1 MSIFN
6 RRPALP
12 EVVENRFGFD
22 DWLQSFSYMNQ
33 HYASPPQ
40 SVTSWR
46 EGEAIGSDFPGL
58 VAGAYRASGPVFACI
73 LVRSLVFSEA
83 RFGFRRF
90 IGGRPGDLFGDA
102 NLSILE
108 RPWPNG
114 TTGELL
120 TRMEQDASLAGNS
133 FWTRRGDRLVRLR
146 PDKVTIVAGSHSDA
160 DVAEVDAEVIGYMYQ
175 PNRDAEA
182 VFFDVSE
189 VAHYSPIPDPLA
201 RWRGMSWLAPVLTEV
216 SADRAATLHRWKFF
230 ENGATPN
237 LVVKSENIISP
248 DQAAGLKQQ
257 FSSRFDGVNNAY
269 KTMVLGGGLDVEVIG
284 ADFEQLDFKATQGAG
299 ESRIAACAGVPPVIA
314 GFSEGLAAATYSNYA
329 QARRR
334 FADGTI
340 RPLWRIAAAA
350 LEPLVQIPEGAHLWY
365 DDRDIAFLREDAKDR
380 ADVLGRDAATVAA
393 LIAAGF
399 KPDAAVSAV
408 SAQDLRTLAGEHT
421 GLTSAQLLP
430 PAEALPADTE
440 PAVA

>member
-1 MSIFN
+1 MSIFK
-6 RRPALP
+6 RRPAPP
-12 EVVENRFGFD
+12 ELVENRYGFD
-22 DWLQSFSYMNQ
+22 DWLQSFSFMSHQ
-33 HYASPPQ
+33 YAAPPQ
-40 SVTSWR
+40 SVSSWR
-46 EGEAIGSDFPGL
+46 DGEPIGADFAGH
-58 VAGAYRASGPVFACI
+58 VAGAYRASGPIFACV

-83 RFGFRRF
+83 RFGYRRF

-102 NLSILE
+102 SLSILE

-146 PDKVTIVAGSHSDA
+146 PDRVTIVSGSASDA
-160 DVAEVDAEVIGYMYQ
+160 DSAEVDAEVIGYMYK
-175 PNRDAEA
+175 PDTNAEPT
-182 VFFDVSE
+182 FFDVAE

-201 RWRGMSWLAPVLTEV
+201 RWRGMSWLTPVLTEV
-216 SADRAATLHRWKFF
+216 SADRAATQHRWKFF

-237 LVVKSENIISP
+237 LVVKSDDTITGEQTQAIK
-248 DQAAGLKQQ
+248 DQ
-257 FSSRFDGVNNAY
+257 FVRRFEGVDNAY
-269 KTMVLGGGLDVEVIG
+269 KTLVLGGGLDVTVVG

-299 ESRIAACAGVPPVIA
+299 ESRIAAAAGVPPVIA

-350 LEPLVQIPEGAHLWY
+350 LEPLIDVPDGAHLWY

-380 ADVLGRDAATVAA
+380 ADVLGRDAATVAS
-393 LIAAGF
+393 LIAAGY
-399 KPDAAVSAV
+399 KPDAAVRAV
-408 SAQDLRTLAGEHT
+408 GAQDLRLLDGEHT

-430 PAEALPADTE
+430 PVTSEGDE
-440 PAVA
+440 IPAVA